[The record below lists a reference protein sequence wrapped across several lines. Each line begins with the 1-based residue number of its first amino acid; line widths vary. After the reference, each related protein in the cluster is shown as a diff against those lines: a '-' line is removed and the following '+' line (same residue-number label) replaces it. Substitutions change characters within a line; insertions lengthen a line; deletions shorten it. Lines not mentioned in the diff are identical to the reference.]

1 MCRSR
6 PGTGCIP
13 RTSGRLRATPG
24 PERLSV
30 YTGHGSGFH
39 ILHTWQILASLEGS
53 NTQVKHSEPT
63 FLRVK
68 FAIFLCEKVQ
78 TDNFGAVMNW
88 CLAEATLVVRD
99 RCQIF
104 ERGK

>member
-6 PGTGCIP
+6 PGTGCTP

-39 ILHTWQILASLEGS
+39 ILHTWQILASLQGS
-53 NTQVKHSEPT
+53 DTQVKHSEPT
-63 FLRVK
+63 SLRVM
-68 FAIFLCEKVQ
+68 FAIFLWEKLQ
-78 TDNFGAVMNW
+78 TDNFGAVMNER
-88 CLAEATLVVRD
+88 LADVM
-99 RCQIF
+99 QIF
-104 ERGK
+104 KS